1 MVLFAFENG
10 KNGDILVQ
18 KAPACTIQTQAE
30 AVCELFKQHL
40 GIPVYS
46 SDDAAKRMYF
56 LPDVRQQLVKRFGD
70 AFYLSD
76 SELNRK
82 YIADLIFHNEKAQ
95 ADLESILYPAL
106 FVDFE
111 HWMEKQDAPYVLFE
125 SALIFE
131 KRLEKRFDAIVMVS
145 ASEATRLR
153 RAMERDHCDEATIR
167 ARMAKQWPEEGK
179 RLLADYV
186 IWHENDDEDDA
197 LMRQIVSVHKFCGIK
212 PQ

>member
-1 MVLFAFENG
+1 MKKVAITGNIGSG
-10 KNGDILVQ
+10 KSW
-18 KAPACTIQTQAE
+18 
-30 AVCELFKQHL
+30 VCELWSQQL
-40 GIPVYS
+40 GIPVYN

-56 LPDVRQQLVKRFGD
+56 LPQVRKELVFHFGD

-76 SELNRK
+76 TELNRK
-82 YIADLIFHNEKAQ
+82 YIADLIFSNENAQ
-95 ADLESILYPAL
+95 RELEGILYPAL

-111 HWMEKQDAPYVLFE
+111 QWTSTHNAPYVLFE

-131 KRLEKRFDAIVMVS
+131 KRLEKQFDAIVMVS
-145 ASEATRLR
+145 ASEETRLR

-186 IWHENDDEDDA
+186 IWHENDDEDEV
-197 LMRQIVSVHKFCGIK
+197 LMKQILQVHKFCGIN

>member
-1 MVLFAFENG
+1 MKRVAITGNIGSG
-10 KNGDILVQ
+10 KSW
-18 KAPACTIQTQAE
+18 
-30 AVCELFKQHL
+30 VCELFRQHL

-46 SDDAAKRMYF
+46 SDEAAKRMYF
-56 LPDVRQQLVKRFGD
+56 LPEVRQQLMQRFGD
-70 AFYLSD
+70 SFYLSD
-76 SELNRK
+76 TKLNRNL
-82 YIADLIFHNEKAQ
+82 IAELIFSNEKAQ
-95 ADLESILYPAL
+95 RDLEGILYPAL

-111 HWMEKQDAPYVLFE
+111 QWMTKQDAPYVLFE
-125 SALIFE
+125 SALVFE
-131 KRLEKRFDAIVMVS
+131 KRLEKRFDAVVMVS

-153 RAMERDHCDEATIR
+153 RVMEREHCDEDAVR

-197 LMRQIVSVHKFCGIK
+197 LLEQIMEMQRLCGLN

>member
-1 MVLFAFENG
+1 MKKIAITGNIGSG
-10 KNGDILVQ
+10 KSW
-18 KAPACTIQTQAE
+18 
-30 AVCELFKQHL
+30 VCELFKQHL
-40 GIPVYS
+40 GIPVYN
-46 SDDAAKRMYF
+46 SDDAAKQMYF
-56 LPDVRQQLVKRFGD
+56 LTDVRQQLVKRFGD
-70 AFYLSD
+70 AFYLS
-76 SELNRK
+76 ETALNRK
-82 YIADLIFHNEKAQ
+82 HIADLIFHDEKAQ
-95 ADLESILYPAL
+95 SDLEGILYPAL

-111 HWMEKQDAPYVLFE
+111 QWMKKQDAPYVLFE

-131 KRLEKRFDAIVMVS
+131 KRLEKRFDAVVMVS

-153 RAMERDHCDEATIR
+153 RAMERDHCDEATVK

-197 LMRQIVSVHKFCGIK
+197 LMKQIISVHKFCGLN